1 MMISPDGYIEGYK
14 NKPYKELLTVRDKLL
29 EETRAFEDHT
39 YNPELEMILYIRYR
53 KTKRI
58 EAQEQ

>member
-14 NKPYKELLTVRDKLL
+14 NKPYKELLTIRDKLL

-39 YNPELEMILYIRYR
+39 YNPELEMILYI
-53 KTKRI
+53 
-58 EAQEQ
+58 